1 MGVFSLPRLTPA
13 PGWTSRWSP
22 GAWFRRGVAAVLR
35 SGGPVPAHVAIVM
48 DGNRRFARSRNLRR
62 ELGHAHGADKLLEV
76 LEWCLAL
83 GVRCLSVYAF
93 STDNFRRSDAEVTLL
108 FELAERRLD
117 EMATSDAIRTRRVRV
132 QVLGELHLLPAS
144 LQRAA
149 ARVMAATW
157 HHEGGPVLNVC
168 FAYTGREDIAQAV
181 AAVGD
186 AVRAGRLHERDVDE
200 DILRRCLH
208 GSSTFHRSPGRPNG
222 RDEEEDRANDSSA
235 SNKTRSFSRTWGKS
249 ADPLWDTDDSSAGG
263 SPARESSP
271 EREWTREEDEE
282 EEEEEE
288 EEKKKPPRERGSVR
302 HHRGPLGFPLACR
315 PRAVFLSTGARR
327 WICSCARPGRRG

>member
-200 DILRRCLH
+200 DILMDKFDDAVKNADRQIKAAFGPDEFDDLVLPSEKVAGNKSRGAKRGHAARRAIGWI
-208 GSSTFHRSPGRPNG
+208 GSTELRRQ
-222 RDEEEDRANDSSA
+222 
-235 SNKTRSFSRTWGKS
+235 
-249 ADPLWDTDDSSAGG
+249 L
-263 SPARESSP
+263 
-271 EREWTREEDEE
+271 REWRY
-282 EEEEEE
+282 
-288 EEKKKPPRERGSVR
+288 RGGVEAK
-302 HHRGPLGFPLACR
+302 LG
-315 PRAVFLSTGARR
+315 AVD
-327 WICSCARPGRRG
+327 